1 MEPAAAFQSRIAE
14 ITGMIAGRPLDRSL
28 ENFLNQAL
36 PASSETFKAIEAAC
50 HQAIRDGW
58 MCSREHGGI
67 RFGRVIKPSAAI
79 HGFSV
84 DVVHMQDIAGPHHRH
99 PLGEIDMIMPISP
112 SARFDGRGAG
122 WLVYGPGSAHAPTVS
137 EGEALVLYL
146 LPQGQIEFSR

>member
-1 MEPAAAFQSRIAE
+1 MESAAAFQSRIAE
-14 ITGMIAGRPLDRSL
+14 ITGMIAGRPLDPAL
-28 ENFLNQAL
+28 EDFLNQTL
-36 PASSETFKAIEAAC
+36 PASSETFRAIESAC

-58 MCSREHGGI
+58 MCSRKHGGI
-67 RFGRVIKPSAAI
+67 RFGRVIKPGAATD
-79 HGFSV
+79 GFSV

-122 WLVYGPGSAHAPTVS
+122 WLVYGPDTAHSPTVS

-146 LPQGQIEFSR
+146 LPQGEIEFSR